1 MKKPNI
7 IVHLDVSPEESANRI
22 KMRQRDCESNIP
34 LEYLTSL
41 YNAYE
46 HFIADISRVIPVI
59 KVDYSRF
66 RTAEEMAK
74 MIKIEYAQIAN
85 VRHVHF
91 DEVRISTSP
100 DSPPSPTAPALGDA
114 DEAQGEK

>member
-1 MKKPNI
+1 
-7 IVHLDVSPEESANRI
+7 
-22 KMRQRDCESNIP
+22 MRQRDCESGIP
-34 LEYLTSL
+34 IEYLRDL

-74 MIKIEYAQIAN
+74 MIKIEYSQIAN

-91 DEVRISTSP
+91 DRLAPITSTSREG
-100 DSPPSPTAPALGDA
+100 SPQQQQ
-114 DEAQGEK
+114 EQQEGENNEQNANNNENH

>member
-1 MKKPNI
+1 
-7 IVHLDVSPEESANRI
+7 LQA
-22 KMRQRDCESNIP
+22 
-34 LEYLTSL
+34 L

-46 HFIADISRVIPVI
+46 HFIADIARVIPVI

-74 MIKIEYAQIAN
+74 VIKAEYALIAN

-91 DEVRISTSP
+91 DVRTPAGVNDSIDESAIAADDESP
-100 DSPPSPTAPALGDA
+100 DVSFSVDSVENSPDRGTSRGHAALA
-114 DEAQGEK
+114 SS

>member
-1 MKKPNI
+1 
-7 IVHLDVSPEESANRI
+7 
-22 KMRQRDCESNIP
+22 MRQRDCESGIP
-34 LEYLTSL
+34 LEYLRDL

-74 MIKIEYAQIAN
+74 MIKIEYSQIAN

-91 DEVRISTSP
+91 DRLTPPLIPHILSSTST
-100 DSPPSPTAPALGDA
+100 SHSETEENLIQ
-114 DEAQGEK
+114 ETENQQSEQKEE

>member
-1 MKKPNI
+1 MQ
-7 IVHLDVSPEESANRI
+7 A
-22 KMRQRDCESNIP
+22 
-34 LEYLTSL
+34 L

-46 HFIADISRVIPVI
+46 HFIADIARVIPVI

-74 MIKIEYAQIAN
+74 VIKAEYALIAN

-91 DEVRISTSP
+91 DVRLSVSRN
-100 DSPPSPTAPALGDA
+100 DSIDDSSTAPA
-114 DEAQGEK
+114 DESDVSFSVDSVENSPERVSRGHAALASS